1 MRRRWL
7 LLLAAVG
14 VAATVGVVLLLVSGG
29 DDREIERG
37 AAGFP
42 IAGSLASDDELIEK
56 AVDAWMEDDDGLEG
70 TFRVLW
76 AGTWQGRRMVVLDN
90 QDKVASIVFSSPDS
104 DGSVRAEHPAEPNL
118 DGVVGV
124 DRGVLIAGDAPTR
137 YTAVFETSGGDV
149 ETKRVVAR
157 DRLIAGRG
165 FPAALLAD
173 AGGERVPL
181 ILVPDVGG
189 PAQVEVEAA
198 AVPAM
203 RRALLESG
211 NGIVTTTALDHARQK
226 DRLETG
232 GRVARVLHVGPVPG
246 GGTGVAA
253 YLQGARESAIA
264 FAWEQDDSVPGQL
277 LAVVDESPS
286 RASLA
291 AAKVDGTAGQ
301 WLVVA
306 GDERVARIEVEVGR
320 RVIRRDGSFA
330 LLRAADL
337 GSGGDGEIPP
347 VSVRGYT
354 AGGEV
359 VPAAGL

>member
-14 VAATVGVVLLLVSGG
+14 VAAVIASCSVSGG

-42 IAGSLASDDELIEK
+42 VAGSLASDDGLIEK
-56 AVDAWMEDDDGLEG
+56 AVDAWTEEDDRLEG

-76 AGTWQGRRMVVLDN
+76 AGPWQGRRMVVLDN

-104 DGSVRAEHPAEPNL
+104 DGSVRAEHAAQPAL
-118 DGVVGV
+118 DRVVGV
-124 DRGVLIAGDAPTR
+124 DRGFLIAGDAPTR
-137 YTAVFETSGGDV
+137 YTAVFEASDGDV

-157 DRLIAGRG
+157 DRLIARLGV
-165 FPAALLAD
+165 PTALLAD
-173 AGGERVPL
+173 DGGDRVPL
-181 ILVPDVGG
+181 ILASDVGG
-189 PAQVEVEAA
+189 PTQVVVEAA

-211 NGIVTTTALDHARQK
+211 NGIVTTTALDLARQK
-226 DRLETG
+226 DRLETS

-264 FAWEQDDSVPGQL
+264 FAWEQDDEVRGQQ
-277 LAVVDESPS
+277 LAVMDESPS

-291 AAKVDGTAGQ
+291 AAEVDGTTGQ

-306 GDERVARIEVEVGR
+306 GDEGVARIEVEVGP

-330 LLRAADL
+330 LLRATDL
-337 GSGGDGEIPP
+337 GGGGDGEIPP

-354 AGGEV
+354 ADGEV